1 VNNTLLN
8 ANLTQRSG
16 RNLLSARWYQSQFIE
31 TSNSLKIDKLDHFY
45 VILIGLF
52 VSISFQT
59 CNLFDQQ
66 KMDVFFL

>member
-8 ANLTQRSG
+8 ANLTRRSG
-16 RNLLSARWYQSQFIE
+16 RDLLSARWYQSQFIE

-45 VILIGLF
+45 VILIALF